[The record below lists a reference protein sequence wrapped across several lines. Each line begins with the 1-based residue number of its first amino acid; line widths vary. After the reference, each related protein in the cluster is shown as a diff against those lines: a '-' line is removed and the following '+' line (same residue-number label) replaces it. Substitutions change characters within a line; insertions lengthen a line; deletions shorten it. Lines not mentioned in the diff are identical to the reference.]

1 MLRTI
6 FFFVFFILCAALA
19 PIATPLKA
27 APLAKDCLSAGS
39 GVWSEPTTWTG
50 CDGGTPQ
57 AADSV
62 YLQAGHTIQLAGD
75 TAVHDLNLNIGID
88 SGTAGSGAKL
98 QLGSSVLDLYGKLR
112 SYYGAVGTVPGV
124 GGIKV
129 KPDAITITPGSGGR
143 IRVVGQSR
151 TVAGIGEWG
160 PDSGTASTA
169 TMVLEI
175 AADADAVIRAEVPIC
190 ASNWFITSGTF
201 DALHK
206 LLVDQG
212 TADAGDITI
221 GPEGTLIS
229 EVNSAVPVAVRPNA
243 GRGGTFTVNG
253 RLILAGSGQRIN
265 MLTTAFNNIVEYNS
279 ATGQGMA
286 AKYTGTG
293 LYQYNHLVLS
303 GGGTKILA
311 DNTTV
316 TGSLTRK
323 GTATLSLGSPTAKT
337 LTYGPDA
344 ELVYGGTALQ
354 TTGPE
359 LSAAGVGG
367 IAALRVENP
376 AGVKLGQNLL
386 VKNSLTLGGDLDTGT
401 YSLSLGAQAACAG
414 AGDVLGTVL
423 RPGPPA
429 AGTYCLGNPNLQ
441 ITLAPGA
448 TLPSSLSVVMSKGTA
463 PFSGAMLLRYTIEA
477 PGFGGMANLRL
488 PYDAEDLNGN
498 DAAKLHLWHFTNS
511 TWALQGATAR
521 EVDELGKH
529 YVESSG
535 ITSFSEWT
543 LADGGAPAAVT
554 VLELRAELVDGR
566 FQLHWQTASEI
577 GCGGFVV
584 WRSRSPGTRGER
596 VAEVPARAPGS
607 PAGASYTWED
617 PQELGPPGDYYYWL
631 DVVDQQAGVVPEP
644 LPTVVRLPGVYLAAI
659 GR

>member
-1 MLRTI
+1 MLRRI
-6 FFFVFFILCAALA
+6 FVVLFFFLCAELVLR
-19 PIATPLKA
+19 PDHLQA

-39 GVWSEPTTWTG
+39 GVWSEPATWTG

-57 AADSV
+57 AADNV
-62 YLQAGHTIQLAGD
+62 YLQAGHTIQLAGS
-75 TAVHDLNLNIGID
+75 TAVNDLNLNIGID

-98 QLGSSVLDLYGKLR
+98 QLGSSVLELHGKLR
-112 SYYGAVGTVPGV
+112 SYYGGVGTVPGV
-124 GGIKV
+124 SGVKV

-151 TVAGIGEWG
+151 TLTSTGEWG
-160 PDSGTASTA
+160 PDAGTASTA

-175 AADADAVIRAEVPIC
+175 AADADAVIRMEVPIW
-190 ASNWFITSGTF
+190 ASNWFINSGTF
-201 DALHK
+201 DALQK

-212 TADAGDITI
+212 VADAGNITV

-229 EVNSAVPVAVRPNA
+229 EVSSAVPVAGRLSTL
-243 GRGGTFTVNG
+243 RGGTFTVNG
-253 RLILAGSGQRIN
+253 RLILTGSGQRIY

-279 ATGQGMA
+279 ANSQGMA

-303 GGGTKILA
+303 GGGAKILA

-316 TGSLTRK
+316 TGSLTRS

-344 ELVYGGTALQ
+344 ELVYGGTARQ

-359 LSAAGVGG
+359 LSAAAAGG

-386 VKNSLTLGGDLDTGT
+386 VKNSITLGGDLDTGT
-401 YSLSLGAQAACAG
+401 YSLTLGAQAACAG

-423 RPGPPA
+423 RLEPPA
-429 AGTYCLGNPNLQ
+429 SGSYCLGNPNLQ
-441 ITLAPGA
+441 ITLPPGA

-463 PFSGAMLLRYTIEA
+463 PFSGAVLRRYTIEA
-477 PGFGGMANLRL
+477 PEFGGTAGLRL
-488 PYDAEDLNGN
+488 PYNAEDLNGN
-498 DAAKLHLWHFTNS
+498 DAGRLHLWHDVNG
-511 TWALQGATAR
+511 TWTLVGATGR
-521 EVDELGKH
+521 GVDELGKH
-529 YVESSG
+529 YVEGSG
-535 ITSFSEWT
+535 ITGFSDWA

-554 VLELRAELVDGR
+554 VLE
-566 FQLHWQTASEI
+566 FQGEWAGSQVRLHWQTASEI
-577 GCGGFVV
+577 DCTGFVV
-584 WRSRSPGTRGER
+584 WRSRAPGTRGER
-596 VAEVPARAPGS
+596 VAEVPARTPGS

-617 PQELGPPGDYYYWL
+617 PQGLGPPGDYYYWL
-631 DVVDQQAGVVPEP
+631 DVVDQRAGIVPEAVP
-644 LPTVVRLPGVYLAAI
+644 AVVRVPGVYLAFI